1 MECPCANL
9 PVPYMFV
16 PKQQSIARR
25 NAFLGPKYKRLSRE
39 LGRPD
44 AFFEYYPAAGFL
56 NLLTMMDSEDK
67 LFHIYF
73 ICDNGLLSLMY
84 GIDTPG
90 GAETYFRLSTAGL
103 VSVTG
108 AEAQSLTAAYRTDK
122 LPLLAPYCN
131 PALPSDTVC
140 VTHTYH
146 DILEFADEIRCQEP
160 SAITAY
166 FGTYLP
172 DEYNHPGNPK
182 HLYSRQLMVEF
193 CLMKV
198 VNGIEDDFFIDDCEN
213 FEGRRNIPPS
223 PGRHSDKL
231 RDFNNGSLCPPC
243 KDCNDGDVRLNT
255 DDCM

>member
-1 MECPCANL
+1 
-9 PVPYMFV
+9 MFV

-25 NAFLGPKYKRLSRE
+25 NAFLGPKYKRLCRE
-39 LGRPD
+39 LGSPE
-44 AFFEYYPAAGFL
+44 AIFEYYTTADFL

-73 ICDNGLLSLMY
+73 VCKNGLLALMY

-90 GAETYFRLSTAGL
+90 GTEEYYRLSAAGIEHL
-103 VSVTG
+103 TE
-108 AEAQSLTAAYRTDK
+108 AEARSLAAAYRIRK

-140 VTHTYH
+140 VTHTYF
-146 DILEFADEIRCQEP
+146 DILEFADEIRCQAP
-160 SAITAY
+160 SAVTAY
-166 FGTYLP
+166 FGCYLP
-172 DEYNHPGNPK
+172 DEYNNPLNAK
-182 HLYSRQLMVEF
+182 HLYNRQLMVEF

-198 VNGIEDDFFIDDCEN
+198 VDGIEEDFFIDDCDN
-213 FEGRRNIPPS
+213 FEDRRRIPPS

-231 RDFNNGSLCPPC
+231 KDFNNGSLCPPC
-243 KDCNDGDVRLNT
+243 KDCVDGDVRLNT